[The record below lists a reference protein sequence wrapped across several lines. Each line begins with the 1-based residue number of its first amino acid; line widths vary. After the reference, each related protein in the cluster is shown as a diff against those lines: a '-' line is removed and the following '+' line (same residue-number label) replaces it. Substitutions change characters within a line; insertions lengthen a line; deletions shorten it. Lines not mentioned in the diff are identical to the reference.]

1 MTQTARKSAST
12 AQRASA
18 PVRKR
23 RAAAAQSAADPA
35 SAPAGTPTRED
46 RVRELAYSYYEQRGR
61 WDGHDVDD
69 WLRAE
74 AAVGDPLSPP

>member
-12 AQRASA
+12 ARRASVPA
-18 PVRKR
+18 RKR
-23 RAAAAQSAADPA
+23 KAAAAASGADDTSAAA
-35 SAPAGTPTRED
+35 EAPTRED

-61 WDGHDVDD
+61 RDGHDVDD

-74 AAVGDPLSPP
+74 ASVGAPPGPP